1 MNLHSIKPRKT
12 VPKSVRSRTSLIPL
26 ALFVAL
32 SVSSYSSPA
41 HAQAGGW
48 IRFVG
53 RCASN
58 VVEKLVLPLTVYEC
72 FDSYQVC
79 LSAAEEAYQDCMD
92 LRRNLNFCGNERAFN
107 RSECHINWSACI
119 MSFGYTEDL
128 GLTPTP
134 DFVKDE

>member
-48 IRFVG
+48 IKFMG
-53 RCASN
+53 RCVSK
-58 VVEKLVLPLTVYEC
+58 VYLPLVVYEC
-72 FDSYQVC
+72 GDDYFSC
-79 LSAAEEAYQDCMD
+79 LSAADEAYQDCMD
-92 LRRNLNFCGNERAFN
+92 LRRNQDFCGNESALN
-107 RSECHINWSACI
+107 RSECHIIWAACI
-119 MSFGYTEDL
+119 MSLGETGDL